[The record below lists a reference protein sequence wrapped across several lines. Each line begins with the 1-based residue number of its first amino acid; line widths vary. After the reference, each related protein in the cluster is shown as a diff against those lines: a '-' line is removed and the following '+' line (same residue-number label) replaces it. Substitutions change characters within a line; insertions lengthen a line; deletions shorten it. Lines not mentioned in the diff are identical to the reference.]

1 MLDIKQIS
9 QIVYN
14 AVNEA
19 FSIYDN
25 VENAILVY
33 YNTLNEKK
41 K

>member
-19 FSIYDN
+19 FSIYDA
-25 VENAILVY
+25 V
-33 YNTLNEKK
+33 TLTDMLISKINEKK
-41 K
+41 